1 MQKPLA
7 PNWPTTA
14 ESAETISIGE
24 IVSSLLQRRLLI
36 LISALIATLL
46 GYLHITSIVDTYTS
60 STEVMLYPQR
70 ERVLASE
77 EMLPSRNPDNSMI
90 ATEIEIIRSR
100 TMAEKIVDAFELE
113 KDPYWNGSKPAKKGF
128 RLWLAE
134 VTANKDAIPL
144 TDRAKRR
151 NAIDKV
157 LAMSKAEQ
165 VRDSLVISIQA
176 SAFEPTLAADIA
188 NLLRDSYIQSQLD
201 FTNASSEHATDWFQS
216 RLDQLEGDLQRKE
229 NTAASFRESQDLLAT
244 SGSTL
249 TEQQLKDTQEAVSQ
263 ARAVLLEKEAQLEQ
277 VKQAANSN
285 DRLSEIGLAV
295 GSAQVAE
302 LRRRQA
308 ASSALLAELSSKY
321 GMRHPEFK
329 IAEAEA
335 RDLQRQIDEEVQRI
349 ISVVQ
354 DEVDIAQKR
363 LVLAEQDRA
372 RFEGRLAQNNR
383 SRVRLNELER
393 EASTTREIYEEYSR
407 RFQEVNDQVSLGMN
421 APVRVVAEAVEASRS
436 DTPSLALSLL
446 ACFALGGIMG
456 VGSAFTLNAMD
467 DRLRTKSDVDR
478 SLERP
483 VFGVIPIEKSSYLE
497 NLKSDSA
504 SVGLGARLLGR
515 PSAPWDI
522 LLRKRFS
529 RFSEAFRLIHK
540 NIEYHHLGEDAPI
553 VTITSAVPDEGKTTV
568 SLCFARCAAMSGRK
582 ALLIDCD
589 TYTRTV
595 TQGLEI
601 DQKEVLGLK
610 AALDLDEYTS
620 LETIT
625 CVDDP
630 TGLHVLGSLPDDK
643 HTGDLFSQD
652 AMKAFLERAAK
663 EFDIV
668 ILDTPPVLALSDSIA
683 LSSVSTQTILV
694 TRAGITPARIA
705 TAAIQQLESS
715 GGRVGGVVLN
725 GVNSDSLGLF
735 RFGDKD
741 FYRQIQRSY
750 YPD

>member
-1 MQKPLA
+1 MQRPLA
-7 PNWPTTA
+7 PSWPTTV
-14 ESAETISIGE
+14 ESTDTISIGE

-36 LISALIATLL
+36 ISSALIAALL
-46 GYLHITSIVDTYTS
+46 GYLHVTSIVDTYTS

-77 EMLPSRNPDNSMI
+77 EMLPSRNPDDAMI

-100 TMAEKIVDAFELE
+100 TMAERIVSSFELE
-113 KDPYWNGSKPAKKGF
+113 NHPDWNGASPARRGIK
-128 RLWLAE
+128 LWLSNIFE
-134 VTANKDAIPL
+134 NKDAVPL

-157 LAMSKAEQ
+157 LSMTKAEQ
-165 VRDSLVISIQA
+165 VRDSFVISIQA

-201 FTNASSEHATDWFQS
+201 FTNASSSHATSWFQS

-249 TEQQLKDTQEAVSQ
+249 TEQQVRDTQEAVSE
-263 ARAVLLEKEAQLEQ
+263 ARASLLDKEAQLEQ
-277 VKQAANSN
+277 VKQAANSS

-308 ASSALLAELSSKY
+308 ESSALLAELSSKY
-321 GMRHPEFK
+321 GKRHPEFT
-329 IAEAEA
+329 IADAEAK
-335 RDLQRQIDEEVQRI
+335 DLQRQIDEELQRI
-349 ISVVQ
+349 IADVQ
-354 DEVDIAQKR
+354 SKVDVAQKR

-372 RFEGRLAQNNR
+372 RYEGRLARNNR
-383 SRVRLNELER
+383 SHVRLNELER
-393 EASTTREIYEEYSR
+393 EASSTRDIYEDYSR
-407 RFQEVNDQVSLGMN
+407 RFQEVNDQASLGMN
-421 APVRVVAEAVEASRS
+421 APVRVIAEAVEPSHS

-456 VGSAFTLNAMD
+456 VGSAFTINAMD
-467 DRLRTKSDVDR
+467 DRIRTKIDVDR
-478 SLERP
+478 TLEKP

-497 NLKSDSA
+497 NLKSSSA
-504 SVGLGARLLGR
+504 SVGIGARLLGR
-515 PSAPWDI
+515 PAAPWDI

-540 NIEYHHLGEDAPI
+540 NVEYHHLGEDAPI
-553 VTITSAVPDEGKTTV
+553 VTITSAVPDEGKTTA
-568 SLCFARCAAMSGRK
+568 SICFARCSAMSGRK
-582 ALLIDCD
+582 TLLIDCD

-595 TQGLEI
+595 TQSLEI
-601 DQKEVLGLK
+601 GDDKVIGLK
-610 AALDLDEYTS
+610 AALELDEYTS
-620 LETIT
+620 LDTIT
-625 CVDDP
+625 CIDDP
-630 TGLHVLGSLPDDK
+630 TGLHVLGCLPDDK
-643 HTGDLFSQD
+643 HTDDLFSKD
-652 AMKAFLERAAK
+652 SLKNLLERASK

-683 LSSVSTQTILV
+683 ASSVSSQTILV
-694 TRAGITPARIA
+694 TRSGITPARIA

-715 GGRVGGVVLN
+715 GGRVGGIVLN

>member
-1 MQKPLA
+1 MA
-7 PNWPTTA
+7 PSWPTTA
-14 ESAETISIGE
+14 DSTETISIGE

-36 LISALIATLL
+36 LVSALIAGLI
-46 GYLHITSIVDTYTS
+46 GYLHVTSIVDTYTS

-77 EMLPSRNPDNSMI
+77 EMLPSRNPDNAMI

-100 TMAEKIVDAFELE
+100 TMAEKIVGTFELE
-113 KDPYWNGSKPAKKGF
+113 KNPNWNGTKPAKQGF
-128 RLWLAE
+128 RLWLSE
-134 VTANKDAIPL
+134 VFESKDAIPL

-157 LAMSKAEQ
+157 LAMTKAEQ
-165 VRDSLVISIQA
+165 VRDSLVISIEA

-201 FTNASSEHATDWFQS
+201 FTTASSSHATTWFQS

-249 TEQQLKDTQEAVSQ
+249 TEQQVRDTQEAVSK
-263 ARAVLLEKEAQLEQ
+263 ARANLLEKEAQLEQ
-277 VKQAANSN
+277 VKQAANST

-295 GSAQVAE
+295 GSTQVAE

-308 ASSALLAELSSKY
+308 ESSALLAELSSRY
-321 GMRHPEFK
+321 GKKHPEFTLAA
-329 IAEAEA
+329 AEAQ
-335 RDLQRQIDEEVQRI
+335 DLQRQIDEELQRI
-349 ISVVQ
+349 IAVVQ

-393 EASTTREIYEEYSR
+393 EASTTREIYEDYSR
-407 RFQEVNDQVSLGMN
+407 RFQEVNDQASLGMN
-421 APVRVVAEAVEASRS
+421 APVRVIAEAVEPSHS

-456 VGSAFTLNAMD
+456 VGGAFTLNAMD
-467 DRLRTKSDVDR
+467 DRIRTKTDVDR
-478 SLERP
+478 ALEKP
-483 VFGVIPIEKSSYLE
+483 VFGVIPTEKSSYLE

-504 SVGLGARLLGR
+504 SVGLAARLLGQ

-540 NIEYHHLGEDAPI
+540 NVEYHHLGEDSPI

-568 SLCFARCAAMSGRK
+568 SICFARCSAMAGRK
-582 ALLIDCD
+582 TLLIDCD

-601 DQKEVLGLK
+601 EDDKIIGLQ
-610 AALDLDEYTS
+610 AALELDPYTS

-630 TGLHVLGSLPDDK
+630 TGLHVLGCLPEDK
-643 HTGDLFSQD
+643 HTDDLFSKS
-652 AMKAFLERAAK
+652 AMKNLLERAAK

-683 LSSVSTQTILV
+683 LSAMSSQTVLV

-715 GGRVGGVVLN
+715 GGRVGGIALN